1 MGFFENL
8 NHSIN
13 VAAPLAIKMRQEA
26 EERALREKIEE
37 DRFKMQLQRFDAA
50 AKRQEAQDALARI
63 KTADTLGIPLTP
75 DALTAAGLPVP
86 QTPVSAENILPGVDP
101 AEYLISRLPR
111 GATVLNQE
119 VIPGAQ
125 VPAMEG
131 PINEMDRVYDQD
143 LRSKISAGVFVPPP
157 TKPEREAKEAARKHR
172 EELEKIVLR
181 EDQRRETRGVPQA
194 RAVSSGRGPSGPSGP
209 SGPGV
214 TPPKL
219 ADLKTLEKMVHD
231 ATANPTQSSILLIND
246 YARRL
251 GYEFKPVPIKRPVTR
266 TIFGGEFNLPGETED
281 AIEWRIVPM
290 TGATPAPAPGKAPA
304 PAKAGGKE
312 TRIGRFTVKVK

>member
-86 QTPVSAENILPGVDP
+86 QTPVSAEGILPGVDP
-101 AEYLISRLPR
+101 AEYLRSRLPQ

-131 PINEMDRVYDQD
+131 PINEMDRLYDQD
-143 LRSKISAGVFVPPP
+143 LRSKINAGVFVPPP
-157 TKPEREAKEAARKHR
+157 SAPQREAAKEAEKHR
-172 EELEKIVLR
+172 LTLEKIVLQ
-181 EDQRRETRGVPQA
+181 EQERRETKGTP
-194 RAVSSGRGPSGPSGP
+194 GPSAPVVKP
-209 SGPGV
+209 TKMPEADKILLNDKLI
-214 TPPKL
+214 TRDEIAKEIRKL
-219 ADLKTLEKMVHD
+219 AGTTNWLGGQKDPERLALLRTAL
-231 ATANPTQSSILLIND
+231 ATADKEILEL
-246 YARRL
+246 AR
-251 GYEFKPVPIKRPVTR
+251 KAAP
-266 TIFGGEFNLPGETED
+266 
-281 AIEWRIVPM
+281 A
-290 TGATPAPAPGKAPA
+290 PAPAPGKAPA
-304 PAKAGGKE
+304 PAAGKGDNWKNYL
-312 TRIGRFTVKVK
+312 K

>member
-86 QTPVSAENILPGVDP
+86 QTPVSAEGILPGVDP
-101 AEYLISRLPR
+101 AEYLRSRLPQ

>member
-86 QTPVSAENILPGVDP
+86 QTPVSAEGILPGVDP
-101 AEYLISRLPR
+101 AEYLRSRLPQ

-131 PINEMDRVYDQD
+131 PINEMDRLYDQD
-143 LRSKISAGVFVPPP
+143 LRSKINAGVFVPPP
-157 TKPEREAKEAARKHR
+157 SAPQREAAKEAEKHR
-172 EELEKIVLR
+172 LTLEKIVLQ
-181 EDQRRETRGVPQA
+181 EQERRETKGTPNA
-194 RAVSSGRGPSGPSGP
+194 PRASSGRSPSGPSAP
-209 SGPGV
+209 VVKPTKMSEADKILLNDKLI
-214 TPPKL
+214 TRDEIAKEIRKL
-219 ADLKTLEKMVHD
+219 AGTTNWLGGQKDPERLALLRTAL
-231 ATANPTQSSILLIND
+231 ATADKEILEL
-246 YARRL
+246 A
-251 GYEFKPVPIKRPVTR
+251 GKAAP
-266 TIFGGEFNLPGETED
+266 
-281 AIEWRIVPM
+281 A
-290 TGATPAPAPGKAPA
+290 AAAPAPGKAPA
-304 PAKAGGKE
+304 PAAGKGDNWKNYL
-312 TRIGRFTVKVK
+312 K

>member
-86 QTPVSAENILPGVDP
+86 QTPVSAEGILPGVDP
-101 AEYLISRLPR
+101 AEYLRSRLPQ

-131 PINEMDRVYDQD
+131 PINEMDRLYDQD
-143 LRSKISAGVFVPPP
+143 LRSKINAGVFVPPP
-157 TKPEREAKEAARKHR
+157 SAPQREAAKEAEKHR
-172 EELEKIVLR
+172 LTLEKIVLQ
-181 EDQRRETRGVPQA
+181 EQERRKTKGTPGPSAPVVKPTKMSEADKILLKDSLGA
-194 RAVSSGRGPSGPSGP
+194 RAELETEVRKLE
-209 SGPGV
+209 GV
-214 TPPKL
+214 TDWRGRQKDPEKL
-219 ADLKTLEKMVHD
+219 ANLLTRLALVNKQID
-231 ATANPTQSSILLIND
+231 AL
-246 YARRL
+246 
-251 GYEFKPVPIKRPVTR
+251 
-266 TIFGGEFNLPGETED
+266 
-281 AIEWRIVPM
+281 
-290 TGATPAPAPGKAPA
+290 TGRAQAPA
-304 PAKAGGKE
+304 PAAPTGKVGGGKPTGE
-312 TRIGRFTVKVK
+312 WKKYLNK

>member
-86 QTPVSAENILPGVDP
+86 QTPVSAEGILPGVDP
-101 AEYLISRLPR
+101 AEYLRSRLPQ

-131 PINEMDRVYDQD
+131 PINEMDRLYDQD
-143 LRSKISAGVFVPPP
+143 LRSKINAGVFVPPP
-157 TKPEREAKEAARKHR
+157 SAPQREAAKEAEKHR
-172 EELEKIVLR
+172 LTLEKIVLQ
-181 EDQRRETRGVPQA
+181 EQERRETKGTP
-194 RAVSSGRGPSGPSGP
+194 GPSAPVVKP
-209 SGPGV
+209 TKMPEADKILLNDKLI
-214 TPPKL
+214 TRDEIAKEIRKL
-219 ADLKTLEKMVHD
+219 AGTTNWLGGQKDPERLALLRTAL
-231 ATANPTQSSILLIND
+231 ATADKEILEL
-246 YARRL
+246 A
-251 GYEFKPVPIKRPVTR
+251 GK
-266 TIFGGEFNLPGETED
+266 
-281 AIEWRIVPM
+281 A
-290 TGATPAPAPGKAPA
+290 APAPAPGKAPA
-304 PAKAGGKE
+304 PAAGKGDNWKNYL
-312 TRIGRFTVKVK
+312 K

>member
-86 QTPVSAENILPGVDP
+86 QTPVSAEGILPGVDP
-101 AEYLISRLPR
+101 AEYLRSRLPQ

-131 PINEMDRVYDQD
+131 PINEMDRLYDQD
-143 LRSKISAGVFVPPP
+143 LRSKINAGVFVPPP
-157 TKPEREAKEAARKHR
+157 SAPQREAAKEAEKHR
-172 EELEKIVLR
+172 LTLEKIVLQ
-181 EDQRRETRGVPQA
+181 EQERRKTKGTPGPSAPVVKPTKMSEADKILLKDSLGA
-194 RAVSSGRGPSGPSGP
+194 RAELETEVRKLE
-209 SGPGV
+209 GV
-214 TPPKL
+214 TDWRGRQKDPEKL
-219 ADLKTLEKMVHD
+219 ANLLTRLALVNKQID
-231 ATANPTQSSILLIND
+231 AL
-246 YARRL
+246 
-251 GYEFKPVPIKRPVTR
+251 
-266 TIFGGEFNLPGETED
+266 
-281 AIEWRIVPM
+281 
-290 TGATPAPAPGKAPA
+290 TGRAQAPA
-304 PAKAGGKE
+304 PAALTGKAGGGKE
-312 TRIGRFTVKVK
+312 TKIGRFTVKVK

>member
-8 NHSIN
+8 NKSIN
-13 VAAPLAIKMRQEA
+13 VAGPLAIRMQQDEA
-26 EERALREKIEE
+26 ARRLREKIEQ
-37 DRFKMQLQRFDAA
+37 DRFDLLLQKQAA
-50 AKRQEAQDALARI
+50 AEKQ
-63 KTADTLGIPLTP
+63 KTTADAVNRLEAMDKLGIHQNVE
-75 DALTAAGLPVP
+75 ALTAAGLPVP
-86 QTPVSAENILPGVDP
+86 QTPVSAEDILPGVDP
-101 AEYLISRLPR
+101 AEYLRSRLPR